1 MKIKILPTKD
11 YSLNCCKLLNKE
23 ILALSIKLNIEFWS
37 LKSYQII
44 STINNIY
51 TEKIINYKKDKI
63 ICSTFGLG
71 HVFYIID
78 TKLFI
83 ILTIFI
89 TPNICY
95 HHPKF
100 LNEFFF
106 E

>member
-1 MKIKILPTKD
+1 M
-11 YSLNCCKLLNKE
+11 
-23 ILALSIKLNIEFWS
+23 
-37 LKSYQII
+37 
-44 STINNIY
+44 
-51 TEKIINYKKDKI
+51 NYKKDKI
-63 ICSTFGLG
+63 ICSTFGFG
-71 HVFYIID
+71 HAFYIID